1 MNAASGRRTYHRVGR
16 VVGALAAVV
25 PFAVIASAA
34 LIATEVVKART
45 TLFLA
50 APPRPAGYVAP
61 AFVSLLAFA
70 TAASFVLFARA
81 RKLAP
86 GTAGRSRLT
95 MMGSG
100 ALLAAFG
107 GGGAATIF
115 SKGFRSFAHATIS
128 GSVDAVA
135 LGIAPSYWGIF
146 VACCAVAGLGLV
158 LVLAAEFGLWFL
170 LPATFRARAW
180 ATVDLGLFGAFAF
193 ATHTLPFVPA
203 SDAPGDVRAAA
214 LRLGI
219 TAVFGV
225 RMIVRLIPVVLEAIE
240 RATFQSLVAARMLRA
255 GKSGFLTVIGMLSI
269 LAVSVSSCAL
279 TVTLSV
285 MGGFRGDLRRK
296 ILGQNAHIV
305 VDRDV
310 GRIEGWQAMLTTI
323 RAVDGVRGASPFA
336 SGEVMVSSATNRAGA
351 VLRGIDPASVNS
363 VTDLERNLQSGKL
376 EYLESPARLLEATRK
391 DRSAVRGGSS
401 TLLRDIDRAL
411 DEARADAARDDDPR
425 DDGLDDLDPFAN
437 PRANDALPGAI
448 LGRELARSLRV
459 FVGDEIDVVSPLGD
473 LGPTGPMPKSR
484 AFRVAGIFYSGMYE
498 FDMKFAYVALPAAQ
512 EFLATAGAISGIEV
526 KTRDVERA
534 PLIADRIRRVLAD
547 RNLRVRDWQELNK
560 NLFGALALE
569 KVAMFVV
576 LGVAILVAS
585 FCIFASLMLMVQEK
599 ARQVGILKALG
610 TPSSVVVRIFVLE
623 GFFIGFFGAVTG
635 LGAGYV
641 LCFAAEHLGVRI
653 NPEVYYIDKL
663 PVHVD
668 LGEFAAVGLTALL
681 MGTLVTLL
689 PATLA
694 SRLNPID
701 ALRYE

>member
-16 VVGALAAVV
+16 VVGALAATV
-25 PFAVIASAA
+25 PFAVVASAA
-34 LIATEVVKART
+34 LVTAEVMKART

-61 AFVSLLAFA
+61 VFVSLLAFA
-70 TAASFVLFARA
+70 TIAAFVLFARA

-86 GTAGRSRLT
+86 GTAGRSRLS

-100 ALLAAFG
+100 ALLAAL
-107 GGGAATIF
+107 GGAAATTIF

-128 GSVDAVA
+128 GGVDAIA
-135 LGIAPSYWGIF
+135 LGIAPAYWGVF
-146 VACCAVAGLGLV
+146 VASCAIAALGLA

-170 LPATFRARAW
+170 LPSAARTRVW
-180 ATVDLGLFGAFAF
+180 AAVDLGLFGAFAF

-203 SDAPGDVRAAA
+203 SDAPADVQAAA

-225 RMIVRLIPVVLEAIE
+225 RMIVRLIPIVLEAIE

-285 MGGFRGDLRRK
+285 MGGFRSDLRRK

-305 VDRDV
+305 VDRET
-310 GRIEGWQAMLTTI
+310 GRIEGWEAILTSI

-391 DRSAVRGGSS
+391 DRTAVRGGSS

-411 DEARADAARDDDPR
+411 DDAQEGRALDDPR

-512 EFLATAGAISGIEV
+512 EFLGTAGAISGIEV

-534 PLIADRIRRVLAD
+534 PLIANQIRGMLTS

-569 KVAMFVV
+569 KVAMFIV

-623 GFFIGFFGAVTG
+623 GLFIGFFGAVTG